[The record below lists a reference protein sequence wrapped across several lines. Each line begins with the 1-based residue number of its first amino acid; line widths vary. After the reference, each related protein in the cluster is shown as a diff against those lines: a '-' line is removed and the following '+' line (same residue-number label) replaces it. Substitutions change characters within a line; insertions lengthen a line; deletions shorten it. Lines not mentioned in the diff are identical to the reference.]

1 MRFLLLSDIH
11 ANVTALDA
19 ALEAAKG
26 RWERV
31 FCLGDIVDYGPDP
44 NEVTERVKELA
55 PVIIRG
61 NHDKA
66 VAGLTD
72 LEDFNPVAQLRRNGR
87 ASKCTPA
94 TLKYVAQLPRRTG
107 FGGRHHAGSR
117 GLRG

>member
-11 ANVTALDA
+11 ANATALEA
-19 ALEAAKG
+19 ALEAVKG

-31 FCLGDIVDYGPDP
+31 FCLGDLVDYGPDP
-44 NEVTERVKELA
+44 NEVTERVWELS

-72 LEDFNPVAQLRRNGR
+72 LEDFKPHTQVAAQWTRQ
-87 ASKCTPA
+87 KMHPA
-94 TLKYVAQLPRRTG
+94 NLEYITQLPPG
-107 FGGRHHAGSR
+107 
-117 GLRG
+117 

>member
-1 MRFLLLSDIH
+1 MRMLLRSKP
-11 ANVTALDA
+11 ALDA
-19 ALEAAKG
+19 VKG

-72 LEDFNPVAQLRRNGR
+72 LEDFNPMAQIAALWTRQQM
-87 ASKCTPA
+87 SPE
-94 TLKYVAQLPRRTG
+94 TLKYVARIASRASFRG
-107 FGGRHHAGSR
+107 WHHAGSR
-117 GLRG
+117 RVRGRG